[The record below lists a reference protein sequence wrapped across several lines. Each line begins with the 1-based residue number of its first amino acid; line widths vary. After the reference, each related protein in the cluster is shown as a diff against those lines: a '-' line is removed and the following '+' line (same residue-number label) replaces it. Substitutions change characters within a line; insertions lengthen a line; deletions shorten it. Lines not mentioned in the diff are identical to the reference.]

1 MSDILSAA
9 KKGVSQG
16 VALGADQVEVY
27 VAKQQ
32 LTRISVRK
40 AHVIGGDVVE
50 MGGAGVR
57 VYIGGALG
65 VAATSR
71 LGEIRGAV
79 ERAYQV
85 AKGTIGDPEFKSLP
99 GPSEYDTVEELYDEE
114 LASAPFEELTK
125 GFMEGVEYASGD
137 GELTVSGSLTR
148 GIGETAVV
156 NSLGVECKGRGTSI
170 RGSIGTKAERGE
182 DVAMGR
188 GSIIGRGLR
197 EFNPVDAGKE
207 AAEKAIARLGAKK
220 VSTGTMDLILDF
232 RSARGSVGGV
242 LGAGVNGLSVALGNS
257 FLSDN
262 IGDEVASPVLTVVDD
277 PFVPGGAGSRAF
289 DAEGAPT
296 TRLKILDE
304 GVLKTFV
311 TDSYSAGRLGIS
323 NTGNASRRG
332 LTAKPVPSLTN
343 IQVSPGSW
351 SLEEMI
357 SETKRGILME
367 DGGLRARPSSTNISS
382 MVNSGHYIE
391 DGEVVHPVKNT
402 MVGTTVFE
410 FLRNV
415 EGLSREVLLEGGS
428 SSPALK
434 LKEIKVS
441 GGR

>member
-1 MSDILSAA
+1 MSDIFSAA
-9 KKGVSQG
+9 KKGVSHG

-27 VAKQQ
+27 VVKQQ
-32 LTRISVRK
+32 LTRVSVRK

-57 VYIGGALG
+57 VYIDGALG

-71 LGEIRGAV
+71 LGEIKGAV
-79 ERAYQV
+79 ERAYQL
-85 AKGTIGDPEFKSLP
+85 AKGTIGDPDFKSLP
-99 GPSEYDTVEELYDEE
+99 GPSGYGTVEGLYDEE
-114 LASAPFEELTK
+114 LANVPFEELTE
-125 GFMEGVEYASGD
+125 GFMEGVTAASGD
-137 GELTVSGSLTR
+137 GELTVSGGLTR
-148 GIGETAVV
+148 GIGEVAVV
-156 NSLGVECKGRGTSI
+156 NSLGVECQIRGTSI
-170 RGSIGTKAERGE
+170 GGSIGTKAERGE

-188 GSIIGRGLR
+188 GSIIGRNLR
-197 EFNPVDAGKE
+197 EFKPVEAGME
-207 AAEKAIARLGAKK
+207 AAEKARARLGARK

-232 RSARGSVGGV
+232 RSARGSIAGV
-242 LGAGVNGLSVALGNS
+242 LGTGVNGLSVALGNS

-262 IGDEVASPVLTVVDD
+262 I
-277 PFVPGGAGSRAF
+277 
-289 DAEGAPT
+289 
-296 TRLKILDE
+296 
-304 GVLKTFV
+304 
-311 TDSYSAGRLGIS
+311 
-323 NTGNASRRG
+323 
-332 LTAKPVPSLTN
+332 
-343 IQVSPGSW
+343 
-351 SLEEMI
+351 
-357 SETKRGILME
+357 E
-367 DGGLRARPSSTNISS
+367 DGGLNARTSSTNISS